1 MRATLAAIFCHL
13 FLASALVDRRTVLRA
28 AISPAASHWKRSAR
42 LASDQVIHIDLAL
55 AVDQN
60 ISGKA
65 AQALESISDPDSP
78 SFGQHWT
85 PDRIAQFFAP
95 PRESIRQVGRWLNS
109 SGVSRSAMR
118 LSRDGTFLSFNI
130 SVGQA
135 EQLLGAEFHLYRH
148 LNGTTTQTA
157 SEQYSL
163 PSRVARYIDYVLPA
177 PDPDPVSSAP
187 QSVAVQRPPPPKGG
201 IGARQTRNID
211 CLQYIAPQCL
221 RQLYNMDDG
230 ADQAAHP
237 NNSLGVYTPA
247 YSAWLPQDLDMFFS
261 DFAPDLVGQRPVF
274 MSIAGGTHQ
283 TEYQLLPFNL
293 EPDLDYQYTMAMAK
307 PIPVTNIQVGDLVV
321 QGNLNIMLAAFNAHY
336 CRTGL
341 DPQFDPVYPDPA
353 PGGYNASDCG
363 THVPPRVVAIMY
375 AWNEAWYSDVYARRQ
390 CLEFLKLGLQGV
402 TVLTGSA
409 DRGPADQLA
418 YCIDRDDP
426 RNSTAHEGFFAS
438 VFPASCPW
446 VTSVGGT
453 QFLPVVSNG
462 SSTTASSA
470 VPSSSSFPG
479 ETALDDNSTVS
490 SGGGFSRLFP
500 APWYQGN
507 LTHEY
512 LASAPGAAELARQGY
527 FNGSGRGYPDISAMA
542 RSFLVALD
550 GGYRSVSGTS
560 ASTPVV
566 AAMVAKINN
575 ARLHAGKS
583 TIGFLN
589 PVLYSAAARKA
600 GVVRDVQLGKNHGC
614 GVGEAFPARQAW
626 DAVTGLGTP
635 DFEKLKE
642 LYLRLP

>member
-1 MRATLAAIFCHL
+1 M
-13 FLASALVDRRTVLRA
+13 S
-28 AISPAASHWKRSAR
+28 
-42 LASDQVIHIDLAL
+42 
-55 AVDQN
+55 
-60 ISGKA
+60 
-65 AQALESISDPDSP
+65 
-78 SFGQHWT
+78 
-85 PDRIAQFFAP
+85 
-95 PRESIRQVGRWLNS
+95 
-109 SGVSRSAMR
+109 
-118 LSRDGTFLSFNI
+118 LSRDGTFLSFNT

-148 LNGTTTQTA
+148 VNGTTTQTA
-157 SEQYSL
+157 SERYSL

-187 QSVAVQRPPPPKGG
+187 QSVAVQPNGG
-201 IGARQTRNID
+201 IDARQIREID
-211 CLQYIAPQCL
+211 CLQYIAPHCL

-230 ADQAAHP
+230 AGQTAHP

-247 YSAWLPQDLDMFFS
+247 YSAWVAEDLDMFFG
-261 DFAPDLVGQRPVF
+261 DFAPDLVGRWPEF
-274 MSIAGGTHQ
+274 MSIAGGWHN
-283 TEYQLLPFNL
+283 TEYQLPTFNL
-293 EPDLDYQYTMAMAK
+293 EPNLDYQYTMALAK
-307 PIPVTNIQVGDLVV
+307 PIPVTNIQVGDPVV
-321 QGNLNIMLAAFNAHY
+321 QGNLNIMLGAFNAHY

-341 DPQFDPVYPDPA
+341 DPQFDPVYPNPA

-375 AWNEAWYSDVYARRQ
+375 AWNEAWYSDAYARRQ

-418 YCIDRDDP
+418 YCINPDDP
-426 RNSTAHEGFFAS
+426 KNSTVSEGYFAS

-453 QFLPVVSNG
+453 QFLAVVSNG
-462 SSTTASSA
+462 SSSA
-470 VPSSSSFPG
+470 TSGSGGVASSSSFPG
-479 ETALDDNSTVS
+479 ETALDDNNTVS

-500 APWYQGN
+500 APWYQGD
-507 LTHEY
+507 LTREY

-527 FNGSGRGYPDISAMA
+527 FNPSGRGYPDISAMA
-542 RSFLVALD
+542 RSFLVALH

-566 AAMVAKINN
+566 AAMVAKIND

-583 TIGFLN
+583 TVGFLN
-589 PVLYSAAARKA
+589 PVLYSNAARKA
-600 GVVRDVQLGKNHGC
+600 GVLRDIQLGKNHGC
-614 GVGEAFPARQAW
+614 GVNEAFPARRAW

-642 LYLRLP
+642 FYLRLP